1 MITTSTCQEWC
12 VWVISSPVCC
22 IKYRYYREKL
32 HFNHLGVKGLKE
44 WVVQVKMALPRNVL
58 KDFFFCPWSGVS
70 FLIRINPCN
79 YRLPVRAAMKWV
91 ESGIIGKIFKLDLF
105 PIFLRGLQWYNTL
118 KSHAAVPQ
126 LSNVCQ
132 HARTS
137 LQAVRANLSSK
148 NYPQPYKR
156 VIRGA
161 WKQCNCLDK
170 AQKQNH
176 NGKSVESL

>member
-1 MITTSTCQEWC
+1 
-12 VWVISSPVCC
+12 
-22 IKYRYYREKL
+22 
-32 HFNHLGVKGLKE
+32 
-44 WVVQVKMALPRNVL
+44 
-58 KDFFFCPWSGVS
+58 
-70 FLIRINPCN
+70 
-79 YRLPVRAAMKWV
+79 MKRV
-91 ESGIIGKIFKLDLF
+91 ERGIIGKIFKLDIF

-161 WKQCNCLDK
+161 WKQYNCFDK

-176 NGKSVESL
+176 NGKSVESP